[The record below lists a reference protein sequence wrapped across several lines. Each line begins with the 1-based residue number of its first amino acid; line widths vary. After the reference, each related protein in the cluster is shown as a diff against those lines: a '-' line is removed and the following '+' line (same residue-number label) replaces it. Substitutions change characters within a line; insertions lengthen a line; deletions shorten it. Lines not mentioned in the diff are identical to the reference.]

1 MPNHWATTLSQKISI
16 GIPFWLKQVNNCEII
31 SKIFFSLF
39 SGQRQK
45 KVMPSW
51 YQLGLFLVLAAKW
64 LGGKVLADDLV
75 ELCTNNPEFC
85 QSLLSEGKIRQVR
98 ALARL

>member
-1 MPNHWATTLSQKISI
+1 
-16 GIPFWLKQVNNCEII
+16 
-31 SKIFFSLF
+31 
-39 SGQRQK
+39 
-45 KVMPSW
+45 MPSW

-85 QSLLSEGKIRQVR
+85 QSLLSEGKIQ
-98 ALARL
+98 

>member
-1 MPNHWATTLSQKISI
+1 
-16 GIPFWLKQVNNCEII
+16 
-31 SKIFFSLF
+31 
-39 SGQRQK
+39 
-45 KVMPSW
+45 MPSW

-85 QSLLSEGKIRQVR
+85 QSLLSEGKIQKKPVFSGHLKLDKTKVLIQIV
-98 ALARL
+98 A